1 MRFSKPGGAELRRW
15 SRAIHRDLSYFFAG
29 MVMIYAVSG
38 IAMNHR
44 DTFNPDYAVERRTYR
59 IDEAQLLKPGMSK
72 EEVLQLLAPL
82 GEADRYT
89 KHYYPTAETLKVFLR
104 GGSSLVADLPS
115 RQACYERLSRR
126 PVLGAL
132 TRLHYNPG
140 RWWTRIADLFAAGL
154 LVITFTGLVM
164 VKGSRG
170 LWGRG
175 GIELAAGI
183 ALPLLFL
190 FL

>member
-1 MRFSKPGGAELRRW
+1 
-15 SRAIHRDLSYFFAG
+15 
-29 MVMIYAVSG
+29 MVTIYAVSG

-44 DTFNPDYAVERRTYR
+44 DTFNPDCSVERRTWR
-59 IDEAQLLKPGMSK
+59 IDDAQRLEPGMSK

-82 GEADRYT
+82 GEESNYT

-104 GGSSLVADLPS
+104 GGSSLVADLRS
-115 RQACYERLSRR
+115 RQVCYERLSRR
-126 PVLGAL
+126 PVLSAL

-140 RWWTRIADLFAAGL
+140 RWWTRFADLFAAGL

-164 VKGSRG
+164 VKGGRG
-170 LWGRG
+170 LRGRG